1 MHKTYFVM
9 DIIRERSYD
18 CFVLRGNIDIY
29 AEACFK
35 DIPAQVQK
43 TIVKL
48 DFSQVGRINSMGI
61 ALVLRCFKRIR
72 DEQKA
77 EILLTGLN
85 TIHTMLFKT
94 TGVFLLASLDNNP

>member
-1 MHKTYFVM
+1 MDVIRDQSLDYFV
-9 DIIRERSYD
+9 
-18 CFVLRGNIDIY
+18 FQGNIDIH
-29 AEACFK
+29 AETCFK
-35 DIPAQVQK
+35 EIPVLIEK

-61 ALVLRCFKRIR
+61 ALILRCFKKIR
-72 DEQKA
+72 DDKKA

-94 TGVFLLASLDNNP
+94 TGVFLLASLDNT

>member
-1 MHKTYFVM
+1 MQKTYFVM
-9 DIIRERSYD
+9 DIIRELSFD
-18 CFVLRGNIDIY
+18 CFVLRGNIDIH
-29 AEACFK
+29 AETCFK
-35 DIPAQVQK
+35 EIPAHVQK

-61 ALVLRCFKRIR
+61 ALILRCFKLIR

-94 TGVFLLASLDNNP
+94 TGVFLLASLDNNN